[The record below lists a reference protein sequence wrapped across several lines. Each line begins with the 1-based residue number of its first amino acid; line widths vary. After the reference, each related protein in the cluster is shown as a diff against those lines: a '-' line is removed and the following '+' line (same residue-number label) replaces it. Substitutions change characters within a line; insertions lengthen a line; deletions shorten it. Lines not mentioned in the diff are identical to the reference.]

1 MTQQLFPIRKK
12 INILSRHCIRALRM
26 CSVESCSQYL
36 CNKPNK
42 LQVTNNTASAPYLSL
57 VTHHC
62 CMEVATIT
70 LSLVL
75 GLLLH
80 SSVGGSSDS
89 PTPLHSEL
97 VTKLLA
103 GYQPHV
109 VPQKVSYQPY
119 NVLLLESLGSQRLLL
134 STSSI
139 N

>member
-1 MTQQLFPIRKK
+1 
-12 INILSRHCIRALRM
+12 
-26 CSVESCSQYL
+26 
-36 CNKPNK
+36 
-42 LQVTNNTASAPYLSL
+42 
-57 VTHHC
+57 
-62 CMEVATIT
+62 MEVATIT

-103 GYQPHV
+103 GYQSHV

-139 N
+139 D